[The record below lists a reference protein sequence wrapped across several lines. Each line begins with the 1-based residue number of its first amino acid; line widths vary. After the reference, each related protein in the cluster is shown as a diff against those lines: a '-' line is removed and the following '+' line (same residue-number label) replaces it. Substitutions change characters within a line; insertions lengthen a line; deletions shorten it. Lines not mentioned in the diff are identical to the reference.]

1 MDDSTSSQI
10 DEPMCK
16 RWQHKNITQV
26 YLRKTLRSQTQ
37 ATEVVPHDEPEVVDV
52 SSTSEAGIEA
62 SSSIDVPIAL
72 RKNT

>member
-1 MDDSTSSQI
+1 VRDGNTKTYS
-10 DEPMCK
+10 
-16 RWQHKNITQV
+16 
-26 YLRKTLRSQTQ
+26 RKKFRSQTQ
-37 ATEVVPHDEPEVVDV
+37 ATEVVPCDEPEVVDV